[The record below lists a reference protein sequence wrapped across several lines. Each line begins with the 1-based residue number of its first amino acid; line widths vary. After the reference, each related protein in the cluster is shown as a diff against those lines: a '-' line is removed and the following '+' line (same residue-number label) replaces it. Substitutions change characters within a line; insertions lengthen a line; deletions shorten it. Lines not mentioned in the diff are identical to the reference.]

1 MSGPGQDGED
11 CRAEGSLPTPGRLV
25 RCLVQYSPK
34 PAWSHALSGS
44 CNLGHF
50 LSWTRMIPF
59 TATMRPIVPA
69 VGRGNERPAGCPTRL
84 APAPR
89 TPTRTGLAPP
99 DRPAPSTRHAAGSRA
114 LTPEAAGPRANLAVT
129 ASECTTR
136 PARGT
141 ARRDQDLPG
150 PAAGLYHITVRDTR
164 SHHGPTPNG
173 TPVTFQFLV
182 ILCCTASASI

>member
-1 MSGPGQDGED
+1 M
-11 CRAEGSLPTPGRLV
+11 PGRLV

-59 TATMRPIVPA
+59 TVAMRSIVLA

-89 TPTRTGLAPP
+89 TPTRTGLASWTGPHRPP
-99 DRPAPSTRHAAGSRA
+99 DMRPSSSA
-114 LTPEAAGPRANLAVT
+114 LTPEAAGPRASTAVT
-129 ASECTTR
+129 ASECTIR
-136 PARGT
+136 PARGM
-141 ARRDQDLPG
+141 ARRDQELPG
-150 PAAGLYHITVRDTR
+150 PAAGSHTTPLETRFHITDLSPTVLLSHSR
-164 SHHGPTPNG
+164 SQSFFVSRPPPLYNPHNC
-173 TPVTFQFLV
+173 LYN
-182 ILCCTASASI
+182 

>member
-1 MSGPGQDGED
+1 M
-11 CRAEGSLPTPGRLV
+11 PGRLV

-89 TPTRTGLAPP
+89 TPTRTGLAPRTGP
-99 DRPAPSTRHAAGSRA
+99 LRPSDMRPAPGHWPLRQRTHAPTWPWPLPSVPPDPRGARPAGTKIFQA
-114 LTPEAAGPRANLAVT
+114 QPPV
-129 ASECTTR
+129 CTT
-136 PARGT
+136 
-141 ARRDQDLPG
+141 LP
-150 PAAGLYHITVRDTR
+150 L
-164 SHHGPTPNG
+164 
-173 TPVTFQFLV
+173 
-182 ILCCTASASI
+182 